1 MSLLEYMQYLKLEIS
16 SLRRQLADA
25 IAHRNLYEP
34 LLQEYLLEKEQPP
47 EEPPTMP
54 DKPMGFFEWLRSK
67 SSLES

>member
-1 MSLLEYMQYLKLEIS
+1 MSLVEYMQYLKLEIA

-34 LLQEYLLEKEQPP
+34 LLQKYLLEKEQPA

-54 DKPMGFFEWLRSK
+54 DKPLGFFDWWRSK
-67 SSLES
+67 SSQGS